1 MFAFVDCLLH
11 ILCTFM
17 AERTQA
23 EEAYKELSHRILV
36 QEIEPNERIK
46 EEFWATRLN
55 VSRAAIRES
64 LTRLLGEGM
73 VRSGEKGGFF
83 ASELSDED
91 IREVRE
97 VREILETGAFALACD
112 RITAQQLN
120 EIKETCDDFANFVK
134 KNYLA
139 SAHEADLRFHQLLVT
154 AAGNDR
160 LAQLYHRS
168 HIPLFLRKQAR
179 PMAKIEEYMQ
189 TEKDHRAI
197 YEALRKRDKK
207 AGVELLRA
215 HFSRGAKEALS
226 KE

>member
-1 MFAFVDCLLH
+1 
-11 ILCTFM
+11 M

-23 EEAYKELSHRILV
+23 EEAYKELGHRILV

-46 EEFWATRLN
+46 EEFWASRLN

-91 IREVRE
+91 INEVRE
-97 VREILETGAFALACD
+97 VRVILETGALLLACD
-112 RITAQQLN
+112 RATTQQLN
-120 EIKETCDDFANFVK
+120 EIKETCEDFANFVK
-134 KNYLA
+134 KNYLG
-139 SAHEADLRFHQLLVT
+139 SAHEADLRFHQLLVA
-154 AAGNDR
+154 AAGNKR
-160 LAQLYHRS
+160 LTQLYHRS
-168 HIPLFLRKQAR
+168 HIPLFLRKTA
-179 PMAKIEEYMQ
+179 PPVAKIEEYQQ

-207 AGVELLRA
+207 AGVELLKA

-226 KE
+226 KA